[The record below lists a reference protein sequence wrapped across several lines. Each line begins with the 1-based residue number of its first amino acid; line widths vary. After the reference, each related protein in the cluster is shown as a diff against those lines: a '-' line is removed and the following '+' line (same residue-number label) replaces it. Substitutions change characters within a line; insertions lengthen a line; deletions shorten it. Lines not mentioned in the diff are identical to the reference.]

1 MSYRSE
7 TIALAI
13 GRMNRQYFLPAIQRE
28 FVWKTEQIVQLFDS
42 IMRGYPISSFLFWE
56 LKPENRDKWQVYE
69 FLQNAQHG
77 GTHNQRASTVG
88 VTSLSLVLDGQQR
101 LTSLMIGLRG
111 TYTAKKKYKRWDN
124 PDAWS
129 AQKLHIDLFA
139 DPRLDSEESSESG
152 VYYKF
157 EFIEETPAQDSEHY
171 WFKIGQILDFDERQ
185 KFETFLDEKDD
196 DLARQGLPRSDRKT
210 FERNLDRLY
219 KAVHED
225 EVIAYYT
232 ETDQDYDRV
241 LDIFVRANE
250 GGTKLSKSD
259 LLLSMVTS
267 SWEGVNA
274 RDEIFNFV
282 DRVNTQLTRRN
293 DFDKDFI
300 MKSCLV
306 LTDLP
311 VAYKVQNFNNANLT
325 AIRQYWPRIKRAVED
340 GVDLANSFGIDRD
353 NLTSA
358 NALIP
363 IIYYM
368 FKNSG
373 ASLRGTTPF
382 EARNADRIRRWLIM
396 ALLNGVF
403 GGTSDNMLRDIRA
416 SLQGMSGAGTDFPI
430 DAINITIRKA
440 GRSAEF
446 DDFALDEMMARTYG
460 QQQTFLALSLLY
472 DDAGWGTMQFH
483 QDHIF
488 ARGLFKPREL
498 STLGRLDWISKKE
511 HLGNLC
517 LLLAAENAGKQ
528 DMPVDEW
535 LQSRDPG
542 FLKRHL
548 IPDDRDLWKFE
559 RFPDFL
565 EAREELVRRR
575 FKSLFGP
582 TAARAPPNA

>member
-7 TIALAI
+7 TIALAV

-56 LKPENRDKWQVYE
+56 LKPENRDKWQIYE
-69 FLQNAQHG
+69 FLEKAQHG
-77 GTHNQRASTVG
+77 GTHNQRASTDG

-129 AQKLHIDLFA
+129 PQRLHLDLLA
-139 DPRLDSEESSESG
+139 DPRLDSEESSG

-157 EFIEETPAQDSEHY
+157 EFMDETPAPAQNSEHY
-171 WFKIGQILDFDERQ
+171 WFKVGRILDFDARRE
-185 KFETFLDEKDD
+185 FEAFRDQKDD
-196 DLARQGLPRSDRKT
+196 ELIAMGLSKSERRT
-210 FERNLDRLY
+210 FERNLERLY
-219 KAVHED
+219 KAIHED

-274 RDEIFNFV
+274 RDEIFDFV

-311 VAYKVQNFNNANLT
+311 VAYKVQNFNNANLAT
-325 AIRQYWPRIKRAVED
+325 IRQHWPQVKKAIER

-363 IIYYM
+363 IIYYL
-368 FKNSG
+368 FKNTG
-373 ASLRGTTPF
+373 VSLRGSTPF
-382 EARNADRIRRWLIM
+382 EARNADCIRRWLIM

-416 SLQGMSGAGTDFPI
+416 SLQGMSGAGADFPI
-430 DAINITIRKA
+430 DAINVTIRKA

-446 DDFALDEMMARTYG
+446 DDFALDEMLARTYG

-488 ARGLFKPREL
+488 AGSLFKPRDL
-498 STLGRLDWISKKE
+498 STLGRSDWAGKKDR
-511 HLGNLC
+511 LGNLC
-517 LLLAAENAGKQ
+517 LLLASENIGKQ
-528 DMPVDEW
+528 DMPIDEW
-535 LQSRDPG
+535 LQSREPG

-548 IPDDRDLWKFE
+548 IPDNQALWKFE
-559 RFPDFL
+559 RFADFL
-565 EAREELVRRR
+565 EAREELVRCRL
-575 FKSLFGP
+575 KSLFGI
-582 TAARAPPNA
+582 RSDK